1 MALSQHRSGY
11 LLQSLVLLVASAMLV
26 SLVGCDSAMSEEE
39 QAALKKVHSLG
50 GKVNN
55 RAGGLGVDFSK
66 TDITDEDL
74 ANLKHVKHL
83 KEVNIR
89 GTRVTNSAI
98 EDLRKQFPDL
108 KVVR

>member
-1 MALSQHRSGY
+1 MALSEDRSGY
-11 LLQSLVLLVASAMLV
+11 LLQSLVLLVACAVLV
-26 SLVGCDSAMSEEE
+26 SLVGCGSAMSEEE
-39 QAALKKVHSLG
+39 QTALKKAHAVG

-74 ANLKHVKHL
+74 ANRKQVKHL
-83 KEVNIR
+83 KEVNVH
-89 GTRVTNSAI
+89 GTRVTNAAI